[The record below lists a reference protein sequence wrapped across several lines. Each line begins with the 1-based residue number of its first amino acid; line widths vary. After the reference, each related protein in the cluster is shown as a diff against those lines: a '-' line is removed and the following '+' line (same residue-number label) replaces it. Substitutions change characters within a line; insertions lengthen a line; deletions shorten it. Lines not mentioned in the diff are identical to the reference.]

1 MKIIDAHIHFTA
13 GEGFSATAEEAG
25 HENSAEHLAAEFK
38 RLNIVMAVAMGS
50 GGGNTGCLEPMIP
63 NLSGRDAELP
73 PFIAWC
79 AGVNSAELTQD
90 NLNATLEK
98 FENCL
103 RHGNCVG
110 IKLYPGYNFFYVSD
124 PLYHPFYELAAAYD
138 VPVVIHT
145 GDNANS
151 HGKLK
156 YSHPLTVDD
165 VASDFPGTRFVMAHY
180 GNPWIVDATEVA
192 VKNPNVFIDISGLA
206 VGRFEPE
213 WFCSRYSSY
222 LEYIKMWMTY
232 LSDYKKIMYGSDWP
246 LVNLENY
253 LSVIKRLIPED
264 EYENVFFNN
273 ALRVFPKI
281 SRLL

>member
-1 MKIIDAHIHFTA
+1 
-13 GEGFSATAEEAG
+13 
-25 HENSAEHLAAEFK
+25 
-38 RLNIVMAVAMGS
+38 
-50 GGGNTGCLEPMIP
+50 
-63 NLSGRDAELP
+63 
-73 PFIAWC
+73 
-79 AGVNSAELTQD
+79 
-90 NLNATLEK
+90 
-98 FENCL
+98 
-103 RHGNCVG
+103 
-110 IKLYPGYNFFYVSD
+110 
-124 PLYHPFYELAAAYD
+124 
-138 VPVVIHT
+138 
-145 GDNANS
+145 
-151 HGKLK
+151 
-156 YSHPLTVDD
+156 
-165 VASDFPGTRFVMAHY
+165 RFVMAHY

-246 LVNLENY
+246 LVNLESY